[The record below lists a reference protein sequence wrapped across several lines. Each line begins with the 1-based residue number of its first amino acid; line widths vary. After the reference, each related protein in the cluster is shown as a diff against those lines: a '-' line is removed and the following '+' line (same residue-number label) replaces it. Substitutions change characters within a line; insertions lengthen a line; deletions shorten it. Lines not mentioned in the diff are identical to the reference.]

1 MIFFSE
7 QIKAE
12 QRLVTS
18 RRAVIYA
25 RYSSDM
31 QDTSDSIEV
40 QISECKK
47 YALAHEILLVHEPFV
62 DRAETGTST
71 ENRKA
76 YQELLLLAQSKD
88 RDFDTILT
96 FHTSRWGRGIQSEI
110 DEYLIEK
117 NGIKIIAVSQPFTA
131 DDAVE
136 SVFMKGILRK
146 IDAYYSMQ
154 ASKYTHAYQTS
165 NAVNGFKNGGASPDG
180 FAMEYI
186 PTGKKD
192 RLGKEKMKS
201 RLALDVQPGKFDL
214 TQQPRHKLIEFAFLN
229 AQQGKGLRW
238 LTRQIFQHGWRSRYS
253 AEPLSP
259 ATIRNWLTNPA
270 YTGYMVWNRVKF
282 FRRDGKRTYKQNP
295 VSKWVFSPE
304 PAHPVIISKD
314 VFEAVATQFMQRQGR
329 GRMVRNGSGE
339 PTPKNS
345 TRYLISGILKCG
357 LCGAHYVAGANWHS
371 AKKNIQVYMMCN
383 TKWRHGKS
391 KCANLNLNMAVVEGA
406 IMDALCNRLLA
417 EEEIKKFIEAFN
429 KFIDADIGKAGQEV
443 TDLLNQKE
451 PLQRVID
458 NIKAAIMEGA
468 DRKTFVKDLIR
479 HQAALDDLQARID
492 LLESAGASPKL
503 RYDPEQLGRW
513 VANLKELIIQA
524 DFDLRRELVRNLVK
538 EVVIQPDRTAKMT
551 WDLPAVVNLFHGQEV
566 PSEALNLNHRISS
579 AKDLLKSY
587 GCGGRI

>member
-1 MIFFSE
+1 MTFFAE
-7 QIKAE
+7 QIREE
-12 QRLVTS
+12 QTS
-18 RRAVIYA
+18 RAVHRGLIYA

-47 YALAHEILLVHEPFV
+47 YALAHEIVLVHEPFV

-165 NAVNGFKNGGASPDG
+165 NAVNGFKNGGAAPDG
-180 FAMEYI
+180 YAMEYV

-201 RLALDVQPGKFDL
+201 RLALDPQPGKYDV
-214 TQQPRHKLIEFAFLN
+214 TREPRHKLIEFSFLH
-229 AQQGKGLRW
+229 AQEGKGLRW
-238 LTRQIFQHGWRSRYS
+238 LTRAVFQHGWRSRYS
-253 AEPLSP
+253 ADPLSP

-282 FRRDGKRTYKQNP
+282 FRRNGNRTYKHNP
-295 VSKWVFSPE
+295 VSKWVFSQE
-304 PAHPVIISKD
+304 PSHPVIVSKEI
-314 VFEAVATQFMQRQGR
+314 FEAVATQFLQRRGQGR
-329 GRMVRNGSGE
+329 MPRIAAGE

-345 TRYLISGILKCG
+345 TRYLVSGILKCG

-371 AKKNIQVYMMCN
+371 TKKNIQVYMMCN
-383 TKWRHGKS
+383 TKWRHGKG

-406 IMDALCNRLLA
+406 IMDALCYRLLA

-429 KFIDADIGKAGQEV
+429 RFIDADIGQSGQEI
-443 TDLLNQKE
+443 TDLIKLKQ
-451 PLQRVID
+451 PLQRVVD

-468 DRKTFVKDLIR
+468 DSKTFVKELVQ
-479 HQAALDDLQARID
+479 HQTALDDLQARID
-492 LLESAGASPKL
+492 LLQSAGAAPKL
-503 RYDPEQLGRW
+503 QYDPSQLGRW
-513 VANLKELIIQA
+513 VSNLRELILQA
-524 DFDLRRELVRNLVK
+524 DFDLRRELLRNLVK

-566 PSEALNLNHRISS
+566 PSESLNLNHRTSS
-579 AKDLLKSY
+579 ARDLLKSY

>member
-1 MIFFSE
+1 MTFF
-7 QIKAE
+7 AE
-12 QRLVTS
+12 RIREEKTS
-18 RRAVIYA
+18 TAVRRGVIYA

-47 YALAHEILLVHEPFV
+47 YALAHEILLVNEPYV

-71 ENRKA
+71 ENRKS
-76 YQELLLLAQSKD
+76 YQELLLLAQSHD
-88 RDFDTILT
+88 RNFDIILT

-154 ASKYTHAYQTS
+154 ASKYTHAYQS
-165 NAVNGFKNGGASPDG
+165 ANAVNGFKNGGAAPDG
-180 FAMEYI
+180 YAMEYV

-201 RLALDVQPGKFDL
+201 RLALDTQTGKFDV
-214 TQQPRHKLIEFAFLN
+214 TKQPRHKLIEFTFLH
-229 AQQGKGLRW
+229 AHQGKGLRW
-238 LTRQIFQHGWRSRYS
+238 LTRAIYQHGWRSRYS
-253 AEPLSP
+253 DDPLSP
-259 ATIRNWLTNPA
+259 ATIRTWLTNPA

-282 FRRDGKRTYKQNP
+282 FRRNGNRTYKHNP

-304 PAHPVIISKD
+304 PSHHVIISKET
-314 VFEAVATQFMQRQGR
+314 FEAVATQFLQRQGQ
-329 GRMVRNGSGE
+329 GRLVRNQNGE

-345 TRYLISGILKCG
+345 IRYLVSGILKCG

-371 AKKNIQVYMMCN
+371 SKKNVQVYMMCN
-383 TKWRHGKS
+383 TKWRHGKG

-406 IMDALCNRLLA
+406 IMETLCNRLLA

-429 KFIDADIGKAGQEV
+429 RFVDADIGKAGQEI
-443 TDLLNQKE
+443 TDLVNQKQ
-451 PLQRVID
+451 PIQRVVD
-458 NIKAAIMEGA
+458 NIKGALMEGA
-468 DRKTFVKDLIR
+468 DPKTFVKELIQ
-479 HQAALDDLQARID
+479 HQVALDDLQTRIN
-492 LLESAGASPKL
+492 LLESSGATPKL
-503 RYDPEQLGRW
+503 QYDPNQLGRW
-513 VANLKELIIQA
+513 VANLRELILQA

-538 EVVIQPDRTAKMT
+538 TVVIQPDRTAIMT
-551 WDLPAVVNLFHGQEV
+551 WDLPAVVNLFHGQEA
-566 PSEALNLNHRISS
+566 PSEALNLNHRISL